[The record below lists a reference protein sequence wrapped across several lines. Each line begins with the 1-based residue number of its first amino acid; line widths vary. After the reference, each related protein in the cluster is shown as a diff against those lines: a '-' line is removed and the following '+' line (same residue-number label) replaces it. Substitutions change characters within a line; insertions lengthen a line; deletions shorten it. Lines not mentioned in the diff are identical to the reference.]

1 MADDVN
7 LWNFLEK
14 REEEIVQK
22 RAALQRELHEL
33 RAVRSS
39 LESRQRSGDSDDPSE
54 KRTIKEMV
62 RAVLERHPEGGTSD
76 QIVSWINNTFGREL
90 ARPSLTPQLSRLKSD
105 GEVDLDEDK
114 GVWSLSYLTM
124 RHHSTHGSA
133 HNRLAHKMRTV
144 QDEEAYQRTF
154 GQKGGRQKY

>member
-1 MADDVN
+1 MMSDDLD

-39 LESRQRSGDSDDPSE
+39 LENRQRMGENQEPGE

-62 RAVLERHPEGGTSD
+62 RAVLERNPNGGSSD
-76 QIVSWINNTFGREL
+76 QIVSWINSTFGREL

-105 GEVDLDEDK
+105 GEVELDEEN
-114 GVWSLSYLTM
+114 GIWSLSYLSM
-124 RHHSTHGSA
+124 RHRSKR
-133 HNRLAHKMRTV
+133 NRLAHKLGS
-144 QDEEAYQRTF
+144 DEEAESFERMYRLR
-154 GQKGGRQKY
+154 GGPKNS

>member
-1 MADDVN
+1 MSDDLD

-39 LESRQRSGDSDDPSE
+39 LENRQRMGENQEPSE

-62 RAVLERHPEGGTSD
+62 RAVLERNPNGGSSD
-76 QIVSWINNTFGREL
+76 QIVSWINSTFGREL

-105 GEVDLDEDK
+105 GEVELDEEN
-114 GVWSLSYLTM
+114 GIWSLSYLSM
-124 RHHSTHGSA
+124 RHRGER
-133 HNRLAHKMRTV
+133 NRLAHKLGS
-144 QDEEAYQRTF
+144 DEEAESFERMYRLR
-154 GQKGGRQKY
+154 GGPKNT